1 MSASPRCLEPVEL
14 ILSTRTC
21 IASLLTSGQSLT
33 LRPHNASTSQRPRQA
48 SVSRRRTHCSI
59 VHPTSDLTRTMVDYN
74 PGASVTGTLA
84 TGGKFQGEIFAY
96 DASTSMLAVR
106 TPGEISNSYD
116 LKLINVADAK
126 DVKVDTSK
134 VNAIGKLPD
143 IDDPR
148 RERRFANAL
157 KHARVAAD
165 NIGENVSALAQD
177 VFDALA
183 RTLPCRWDADVIVVM
198 DEVKVSGPTYAAAKG
213 CGSTPGAEERV
224 QKVLEHERAK
234 LGI

>member
-1 MSASPRCLEPVEL
+1 
-14 ILSTRTC
+14 
-21 IASLLTSGQSLT
+21 
-33 LRPHNASTSQRPRQA
+33 
-48 SVSRRRTHCSI
+48 
-59 VHPTSDLTRTMVDYN
+59 MVDYT

-84 TGGKFQGEIFAY
+84 NGGAFQGEIFAY

-106 TPGEISNSYD
+106 TAGEISNSYD
-116 LKLINVADAK
+116 LKLVNVSDAK
-126 DVKVDTSK
+126 DVKVDASK
-134 VNAIGKLPD
+134 VNAIGKLPEV
-143 IDDPR
+143 DDPR

-157 KHARVAAD
+157 KQAQIAAD

-183 RTLPCRWDADVIVVM
+183 RTLPCRWESNVIVVM
-198 DEVKVSGPTYAAAKG
+198 DEVKVSGPKYDAAKG